1 MASESK
7 IKNRTLLM
15 LTNLCRLLLATVFI
29 VSGFVKAVDPKG
41 LLYKLQEY
49 AAVFVPEVPI
59 DDAWLLLLAVSLPAV
74 EFLLGAMLF
83 MGTCRRFSAIAVLAV
98 MLLFTPWTLV
108 LAIWN
113 PVHDCGCFGD
123 AVQLSNWA
131 TFFKNVI
138 LLMMAAFLW
147 VKRSRI
153 VRFISTRGSWM
164 VTLFALLYIGSVQYN
179 GLVHL
184 PIMDFRP
191 FAVGADLN
199 EGIREIPAEFKLI
212 FRYEKGGEI
221 LELDDEGAPDSTW
234 NYLGTRSDMINAGV
248 PPKIENFYFSGM
260 ERGDDISDKLLA
272 DTNYICLLV
281 IPDVT
286 VADESRADKM
296 NDVYDY
302 CVENKIE
309 FYALTSSLDEDVETW
324 RKHTGAE
331 YPFYS
336 ADNLLLKTMIRS
348 NPGLLVVKGGKV
360 VAKWNV
366 RDVPEL
372 YAVDDEDDSLVGY
385 GDFYPWLKKM
395 QGNNNINSLFHW
407 MFMFFTPLLLI
418 FFLDLIL
425 RRSGKDEKE
434 KEVATVVEKQ
444 NETTE

>member
-7 IKNRTLLM
+7 IKNRTLLL
-15 LTNLCRLLLATVFI
+15 LTNLCRLLLAAVFI
-29 VSGFVKAVDPKG
+29 ASGFVKAVDPKG

-49 AAVFVPEVPI
+49 AAVFVPDAVI
-59 DDAWLLLLAVSLPAV
+59 DDSWLLMLALGMSAG
-74 EFLLGAMLF
+74 EFVLGAMLF
-83 MGTCRRFSAIAVLAV
+83 MGTSRRFSAIAVLAV
-98 MLLFTPWTLV
+98 MLLFTPWTLA
-108 LAIWN
+108 LAYWN
-113 PVHDCGCFGD
+113 PVSDCGCFGD
-123 AVQLSNWA
+123 AIRLSNWA

-138 LLMMAAFLW
+138 LLSMAAFLW

-153 VRFISTRGSWM
+153 VRFISTRGSWL

-191 FAVGADLN
+191 FAIGADLN
-199 EGIREIPAEFKLI
+199 EGVREIPAEFKLI

-221 LELDDEGAPDSTW
+221 LELDSEGAPDSTW
-234 NYLGTRSDMINAGV
+234 NYLGTRSDMISAGV
-248 PPKIENFYFSGM
+248 PPKIDNFYFSGM
-260 ERGDDISDKLLA
+260 EHGDDISEKLLA
-272 DTNYICLLV
+272 DTSYTCLLV

-286 VADESRADKM
+286 AADESRADKM
-296 NDVYDY
+296 NDIYDY
-302 CVENKIE
+302 CVDNKIA
-309 FYALTSSLDEDVETW
+309 FYALTSSLDEGVDLW

-348 NPGLLVVKGGKV
+348 NPGLIVVKAGKV

-366 RDVPEL
+366 RDVPEF
-372 YAVDDEDDSLVGY
+372 YADDDEDDSLVGY

-407 MFMFFTPLLLI
+407 VFMFFTPLLLI
-418 FFLDLIL
+418 FFVDLVL
-425 RRSGKDEKE
+425 RRPEKE
-434 KEVATVVEKQ
+434 KKGDAADTEEQ
-444 NETTE
+444 NKTKE

>member
-1 MASESK
+1 
-7 IKNRTLLM
+7 
-15 LTNLCRLLLATVFI
+15 
-29 VSGFVKAVDPKG
+29 
-41 LLYKLQEY
+41 
-49 AAVFVPEVPI
+49 
-59 DDAWLLLLAVSLPAV
+59 
-74 EFLLGAMLF
+74 
-83 MGTCRRFSAIAVLAV
+83 
-98 MLLFTPWTLV
+98 
-108 LAIWN
+108 
-113 PVHDCGCFGD
+113 
-123 AVQLSNWA
+123 
-131 TFFKNVI
+131 
-138 LLMMAAFLW
+138 
-147 VKRSRI
+147 
-153 VRFISTRGSWM
+153 
-164 VTLFALLYIGSVQYN
+164 
-179 GLVHL
+179 
-184 PIMDFRP
+184 
-191 FAVGADLN
+191 
-199 EGIREIPAEFKLI
+199 
-212 FRYEKGGEI
+212 
-221 LELDDEGAPDSTW
+221 
-234 NYLGTRSDMINAGV
+234 V

>member
-7 IKNRTLLM
+7 IKNRTLLL
-15 LTNLCRLLLATVFI
+15 LTNLCRLLLAMVFI

-49 AAVFVPEVPI
+49 AVVFLPEVSI
-59 DDAWLLLLAVSLPAV
+59 DDTWLLLLALFLPAV
-74 EFLLGAMLF
+74 EFVLGAMLF
-83 MGTCRRFSAIAVLAV
+83 MGTSRRFSAIAVLAV

-113 PVHDCGCFGD
+113 PVRDCGCFGD
-123 AVQLSNWA
+123 AFQLSNWA

-153 VRFISTRGSWM
+153 VRFVSTRGSWM
-164 VTLFALLYIGSVQYN
+164 VTLFALVYIASVQYN

-191 FAVGADLN
+191 FSIGADLN
-199 EGIREIPAEFKLI
+199 EGVREIPAEFKVI
-212 FRYEKGGEI
+212 FRYEKNGEI
-221 LELDDEGAPDSTW
+221 IELDSEAASDSTW
-234 NYLGTRSDMINAGV
+234 NYLGTRSDMISVGV
-248 PPKIENFYFSGM
+248 PPKIDNFYFSGM
-260 ERGDDISDKLLA
+260 ERGDDISEKLLT
-272 DTNYICLLV
+272 DTSYICLLV

-296 NDVYDY
+296 NDIYDY
-302 CVENKIE
+302 CVDNKID
-309 FYALTSSLDEDVETW
+309 FYALTSSLDEDVKAW

-348 NPGLLVVKGGKV
+348 NPGLLVLKSGNV

-366 RDVPEL
+366 RDIPEL
-372 YAVDDEDDSLVGY
+372 YVADDEDDSLMGY
-385 GDFYPWLKKM
+385 GDFYPWLMKM

-407 MFMFFTPLLLI
+407 MFMFFSPLLLI
-418 FFLDLIL
+418 FFIDLVL
-425 RRSGKDEKE
+425 RRSGKNEKE
-434 KEVATVVEKQ
+434 TDAVVA
-444 NETTE
+444 

>member
-15 LTNLCRLLLATVFI
+15 LTNLCRLLLATMFI

-49 AAVFVPEVPI
+49 ASVFAPEASI
-59 DDAWLLLLAVSLPAV
+59 DDSWLLMLALFISAA
-74 EFLLGAMLF
+74 EFVLGAMLL

-123 AVQLSNWA
+123 AIQLSNWA

-138 LLMMAAFLW
+138 LLMMSAFLW

-164 VTLFALLYIGSVQYN
+164 VTLFALLYIGAVQYN

-191 FAVGADLN
+191 FAIGADLN

-212 FRYEKGGEI
+212 FRYEKNGEI
-221 LELDDEGAPDSTW
+221 LELDSEGAPDSTW
-234 NYLGTRSDMINAGV
+234 NYLGTRSDMISAGV
-248 PPKIENFYFSGM
+248 PPQIDNFYFSGM
-260 ERGDDISDKLLA
+260 DGGDDISEKLLA

-281 IPDVT
+281 ISDVRT
-286 VADESRADKM
+286 ADESRADKM
-296 NDVYDY
+296 NDIYDY
-302 CVENKIE
+302 CVDNDIQ
-309 FYALTSSLDEDVETW
+309 FYALTSSLDDGVTMW

-348 NPGLLVVKGGKV
+348 NPGLIVLKEGKV

-372 YAVDDEDDSLVGY
+372 YAADDDTDSLVGY

-418 FFLDLIL
+418 FLVDLVL
-425 RRSGKDEKE
+425 RRSEKE
-434 KEVATVVEKQ
+434 KSDVAATPKEQ
-444 NETTE
+444 NEIKTE

>member
-1 MASESK
+1 MASGSK
-7 IKNRTLLM
+7 IKNRTLLL
-15 LTNLCRLLLATVFI
+15 LTNLCRLLLAAVFI

-49 AAVFVPEVPI
+49 AAVFLPDVAI
-59 DDAWLLLLAVSLPAV
+59 DDACLLMVALILSAA
-74 EFLLGAMLF
+74 EFVLGAMLF

-113 PVHDCGCFGD
+113 PVSDCGCFGD
-123 AVQLSNWA
+123 AFLLSNWA
-131 TFFKNVI
+131 TFFKNAV

-164 VTLFALLYIGSVQYN
+164 VTLFALCYIGSVQYN

-199 EGIREIPAEFKLI
+199 EGVRDIPAEFKLI
-212 FRYEKGGEI
+212 YRYEKDGEV
-221 LELDDEGAPDSTW
+221 LELDSENAPDSTW

-281 IPDVT
+281 IADVAT
-286 VADESRADKM
+286 ADESRADKM
-296 NDVYDY
+296 NDIYDY
-302 CVENKIE
+302 CVDNKIE
-309 FYALTSSLDEDVETW
+309 FYALTSSLDDDVERW
-324 RKHTGAE
+324 KKYTGAE

-336 ADNLLLKTMIRS
+336 ADNLLLKTMVRS

-360 VAKWNV
+360 VSKWNV
-366 RDVPEL
+366 KDAPEL
-372 YAVDDEDDSLVGY
+372 YSTDVEADSIVGY
-385 GDFYPWLKKM
+385 GDFYPLLKKM
-395 QGNNNINSLFHW
+395 QGNGNINSLFHW

-418 FFLDLIL
+418 FLLDITLC
-425 RRSGKDEKE
+425 RTKKE
-434 KEVATVVEKQ
+434 KEPEVAAVEEQ
-444 NETTE
+444 NETKE